1 MYDDDECWLSRF
13 CFKVSSSCATN
24 NGGCSHFCV
33 VKTSGGHECV
43 CQVGLSLKADGK
55 TCNKSKTAALTTEEI
70 HSVFSPFYIRAKYLS
85 NTPQSL

>member
-1 MYDDDECWLSRF
+1 MYDDDECWISRF

-43 CQVGLSLKADGK
+43 CPVGLSLKADGK
-55 TCNKSKTAALTTEEI
+55 TCNKSKAAALTTEEI
-70 HSVFSPFYIRAKYLS
+70 HIYVLS
-85 NTPQSL
+85 FVMLDT